1 VALCVGH
8 FCGGCP
14 AHASSG
20 DRLELS
26 LLSSSAR
33 LYPNE
38 LPAGSF

>member
-1 VALCVGH
+1 VALSAGR
-8 FCGGCP
+8 FWGGP
-14 AHASSG
+14 RAHASSG